1 MILKEMLFYKEDIY
15 SELEKINRV
24 LAYRNLFLDLKI
36 VGGAALIFNGISSV
50 ETQDIDTI
58 ERISSEIKEICD
70 EFSLDINT
78 DAMDYIENYADCE
91 FIEDEYKTFSNI
103 YITYLSLVDTIRTK
117 LKNYQDEDKAEK
129 LRYLLE
135 DEFNVEMTVNGISEF
150 IKEYGGEPDKHDIEE
165 FLRYIEYI

>member
-36 VGGAALIFNGISSV
+36 VGGAALIFNGITSV

-58 ERISSEIKEICD
+58 ERISYEIKEICD
-70 EFSLDINT
+70 ESSLDINT

-91 FIEDEYKTFSNI
+91 FIEDSYKTFSNI
-103 YITYLSLVDTIRTK
+103 FITYLSLVDTIRTK

-135 DEFNVEMTVNGISEF
+135 DEFNVEMTIEGISGF
-150 IKEYGGEPDKHDIEE
+150 IKEYGGKPDKHDIEE